1 MDCSIQNV
9 MASVNLRRGQEQRKG
24 DTRMLSVED
33 VMCNTIEDLLST
45 IKKATDQIETEK
57 LKNRQLV
64 REYEEIEMKW
74 TREGEEMMTRQKELE
89 EDCKTLQD
97 EKRDIEEDRKQME
110 ECLKEMRTAAYT
122 LGEDLDKIRL
132 RQEIRFLQI
141 TENARLRE
149 IENLRKKMDKHV
161 EKMKENE
168 MMKRELEERE
178 IVRQRELETERKR
191 LTECQKE
198 VEKMKL
204 ETEQE
209 RNRMREEMK
218 RELEE
223 LTREKASYRLK
234 MEQMV
239 VTAPAKKETW
249 TLRRWWK
256 SLKKNHVL
264 FRRQEST
271 GQEKSS
277 ADTAELS
284 SCPGRNNPETR
295 KKSIWRKWFK
305 R

>member
-1 MDCSIQNV
+1 
-9 MASVNLRRGQEQRKG
+9 MASVNLTSGQEQRKG
-24 DTRMLSVED
+24 DMLSVED
-33 VMCNTIEDLLST
+33 VMCNTIKDLLSP
-45 IKKATDQIETEK
+45 IKKATDQIEREK

-64 REYEEIEMKW
+64 SEYEEIERKW
-74 TREGEEMMTRQKELE
+74 TREGEEMMSRQKDLE
-89 EDCKTLQD
+89 EECKTLQD
-97 EKRDIEEDRKQME
+97 EKREIEEDWKQME
-110 ECLKEMRTAAYT
+110 ECLKEMRTADYT

-132 RQEIRFLQI
+132 RQEIRFHQI

-149 IENLRKKMDKHV
+149 IENLRQKVDKHV
-161 EKMKENE
+161 EKMKESE

-178 IVRQRELETERKR
+178 MVRQRELETERKR

-209 RNRMREEMK
+209 RNRMREERK

-239 VTAPAKKETW
+239 VTAPAKKEKC
-249 TLRRWWK
+249 TLVRWWK
-256 SLKKNHVL
+256 SLKNNVL
-264 FRRQEST
+264 FRSQESSVQQN
-271 GQEKSS
+271 QEKSS
-277 ADTAELS
+277 ANTTEIS
-284 SCPGRNNPETR
+284 SCPGEGKEMR

-305 R
+305 H